1 MSKGQLS
8 IWTIL
13 GFVTLLIVMIPVMD
27 MLAQA
32 QDLILPTAS
41 PMTSL
46 VTRALPI
53 VLMLSVIVWLILRT
67 RPRRMLGGG
76 SF

>member
-1 MSKGQLS
+1 
-8 IWTIL
+8 
-13 GFVTLLIVMIPVMD
+13 MIPVMD